1 MVELEQVKLL
11 QTWVVF
17 GGLFIGLV
25 FGMVSQA
32 SRYCSIGAISDLQL
46 MGNGQR
52 MRLWLLS
59 VVDNLKILLKG
70 IKLHSKNQVFI

>member
-46 MGNGQR
+46 MGNGHR

-59 VVDNLKILLKG
+59 VVVAVVL
-70 IKLHSKNQVFI
+70 